1 MAASSSCE
9 NCSFS
14 IANSHT
20 QIELSRDSFACLLV
34 YSSSSACCCESV
46 AIFERKYEHLLFLL
60 SKVYVFPLFDA
71 FSNTA
76 FAVVTCEVE
85 RNKKKTSLL
94 PPLSS
99 DSIFRTPG
107 KNEASI
113 IHFVIINYLEC
124 EHFLSASTTGH
135 DKKFRHHKPGGG
147 GEWKENT
154 NSAFWM
160 NVDGVMKWRDI
171 VAIFQIPTFY
181 RARCKLLRS
190 SSGGAFY
197 VCWWREYL
205 LLLQPFPQRCPRAR
219 YAKSIKTSFQRYFRC
234 FFAFPAARRESR
246 MRAIFQHSLMWLLL
260 VLRAPS

>member
-1 MAASSSCE
+1 MLTYQSTKANLTCLRRKRVNLNVRKINFAYHSSFNTRRSSQQFNSRLVLWLLWKQLSDFHVFMAASSSCE

-107 KNEASI
+107 KKRG
-113 IHFVIINYLEC
+113 
-124 EHFLSASTTGH
+124 EHHTFCHHQL
-135 DKKFRHHKPGGG
+135 FRM
-147 GEWKENT
+147 W
-154 NSAFWM
+154 AFSERL
-160 NVDGVMKWRDI
+160 DYGTRQK
-171 VAIFQIPTFY
+171 IPT
-181 RARCKLLRS
+181 S
-190 SSGGAFY
+190 
-197 VCWWREYL
+197 
-205 LLLQPFPQRCPRAR
+205 
-219 YAKSIKTSFQRYFRC
+219 
-234 FFAFPAARRESR
+234 
-246 MRAIFQHSLMWLLL
+246 
-260 VLRAPS
+260 